1 MKTEITNLLRKRKR
15 SKLDLR
21 NSSRENVACV
31 VKLVTKEQIVG
42 HWTVTRIKGLPDTM
56 TKMTAIKII
65 SSMAIVNIA
74 TKRAIKKLIAGQN
87 SVTTRIT
94 QKKNLHL

>member
-42 HWTVTRIKGLPDTM
+42 HWTVTRIKGLPDTT

-65 SSMAIVNIA
+65 SSMAIVITA

-87 SVTTRIT
+87 SGIMPTTWKRSMR
-94 QKKNLHL
+94 L